1 MPATQDPLPPGAGP
15 RRPTSG
21 LPRQRRGQQAG
32 RVVATGARRVAGVS
46 GRAARS
52 TGRRVRTA
60 TRAQGAYESGLSRLI
75 EMNAVV
81 AAGDALVLLSLA
93 NTVFFS
99 VPVGEA
105 RGRVALYLLV
115 TMLPFSVLA
124 PVLGPLLDRFSHGR
138 RYALA
143 LTLVSRAFLAWVMAG
158 AVAGGQEAFALYP
171 AAFGHLVASKA
182 YGVTRAAATPRVLPS
197 GLSLV
202 TANSRVVLG
211 GLAAVAVAGPIGAV
225 AQQLA
230 GSQWSL
236 RLAFVVFAVG
246 TALALRLP
254 ARVDQA
260 EGEIGARL
268 SSEAPA
274 GPQRVPGRVSGR
286 WSIGPRVV
294 LGLRAVAAL
303 RAFTGFLTLFLAF
316 VLRSEP
322 ISGSLPTIAVI
333 GLVAGAAGLGSTV
346 GTLLGAVLS
355 RLRPETVVTATVA
368 LAAVGATVGAVG
380 YGLVPVLVT
389 GLCAGLAGAL
399 GKLSL
404 DALVQREVPEAVRT
418 SAFARSETV
427 LQLAWV
433 AGGALGIT
441 LPLSGSLGLGV
452 AAVGLAV
459 ALGATVRGLVRR

>member
-1 MPATQDPLPPGAGP
+1 VTHTAARVGGTATRAG
-15 RRPTSG
+15 TA
-21 LPRQRRGQQAG
+21 AG
-32 RVVATGARRVAGVS
+32 RAGS
-46 GRAARS
+46 RI
-52 TGRRVRTA
+52 GRRVRRA
-60 TRAQGAYESGLSRLI
+60 TSAQGAGESGLAKVI
-75 EMNAVV
+75 EMHGFS

-115 TMLPFSVLA
+115 TMLPFSVMA
-124 PVLGPLLDRFSHGR
+124 PIIGPLLDRFRNGR

-143 LTLVSRAFLAWVMAG
+143 VTLVSRAFLAWVMAG
-158 AVAGGQEAFALYP
+158 AVAGGKEAFALYP

-182 YGVTRAAATPRVLPS
+182 YQVTRAAATPRVLPS

-202 TANSRVVLG
+202 TANSRVLLG
-211 GLAAVAVAGPIGAV
+211 GIVAVAVATPVGAGLMKLTGPE
-225 AQQLA
+225 
-230 GSQWSL
+230 WSL

-246 TALALRLP
+246 TGLALALSP
-254 ARVDQA
+254 RVDSA
-260 EGEIGARL
+260 AGEVGARL
-268 SSEAPA
+268 SSQVHDESRA
-274 GPQRVPGRVSGR
+274 RSDLRTS

-316 VLRSEP
+316 VLRTEP
-322 ISGSLPTIAVI
+322 LSDSLPTIAVI
-333 GLVAGAAGLGSTV
+333 GMVAGAAGVGNTV
-346 GTLLGAVLS
+346 GTSLGAL
-355 RLRPETVVTATVA
+355 LRRATPELVVTAMVVLAAAGSLFGA
-368 LAAVGATVGAVG
+368 LA

-399 GKLSL
+399 GKLAL
-404 DALVQREVPEAVRT
+404 DALVQREVPEQVRT

-433 AGGALGIT
+433 LGGAVGIVVPLG
-441 LPLSGSLGLGV
+441 GAWGLGV
-452 AAVGLAV
+452 AAG
-459 ALGATVRGLVRR
+459 ALTVMLGVTVRSLVQGRPARAGKVRTGDA